1 MLTRGSGAGEF
12 LERLGNEAL
21 PFLLEPAP
29 DALLICAGYDALD
42 PDPLASMTLTPADF
56 REAMTLVLAG
66 FPREKIGLGLEGGY
80 GAGACVGN
88 SEVVLRVSAS

>member
-1 MLTRGSGAGEF
+1 MLTRGSGAGEI
-12 LERLGNEAL
+12 LERLENAAL

-56 REAMTLVLAG
+56 REAMALVLAVRG
-66 FPREKIGLGLEGGY
+66 NYFGTISYLVR
-80 GAGACVGN
+80 AACRYLPNG
-88 SEVVLRVSAS
+88 